1 MYCRGIKPITVS
13 KYPIKIMRRIKILF
27 LSLVIPILF
36 GCEEKHDLPGL
47 DKFSQSQLIV
57 WNRHLS
63 EIIIKD
69 IFSPPVASRI
79 YSYPNIAAYEALAPA
94 YPAYKSLSSQ
104 YNGLSEIPQ
113 PDTTKEIYYPV
124 SSIIAFS
131 TVGKKLILD
140 ELKMEEY
147 EAEYLAELKRIGI
160 REEVL
165 NNSIAYGR
173 EVGGHILAWA
183 KKDGYVETRALT
195 RHVISA
201 KPNTWQPT
209 APDYMPAVEPHWN
222 KIRPFVM
229 DSASHFKPQL
239 ATAFDSSATSGFYKE
254 AMEVYSIVKN
264 IDKEKLL
271 IARFWDDNPNISY
284 TKGHVT
290 YFQQKLTPPGHWIS
304 ITSSA
309 IRKNKLDMM
318 EAAETYVMVTAALAD
333 GFISCWDA
341 KFAYNSIRPDT
352 YIERYIDPDWDP
364 ILQTP
369 PFPEFP
375 SGHSVISAAAAT
387 VLTHKFGDSYAFI
400 DSTQLAIGLPVRKFN
415 SFNEAAFEV
424 GESRIYGG
432 IHFRAACDLGA
443 EQGKAIGN
451 HIVSKLRTR
460 KAEQTAK
467 L

>member
-1 MYCRGIKPITVS
+1 MKSV
-13 KYPIKIMRRIKILF
+13 KF
-27 LSLVIPILF
+27 LLLLLVIPF
-36 GCEEKHDLPGL
+36 MFACEEKHDEAGL

-94 YPAYKSLSSQ
+94 NPAYHSLASQ
-104 YNGLSEIPQ
+104 FNGLADVPQ
-113 PDTTKEIYYPV
+113 PDTTQELYLPV

-147 EAEYLAELKRIGI
+147 ENEYLAQIKEIGI
-160 REEVL
+160 KEEVL

-173 EVGGHILAWA
+173 QVGEHIIAWA

-195 RHVISA
+195 RHVVSSE
-201 KPNTWQPT
+201 PSSWQPT

-229 DSASHFKPQL
+229 DSAAHLKP
-239 ATAFDSSATSGFYKE
+239 ANPVAFDSAATSPFYKD
-254 AMEVYSIVKN
+254 AMEVYEIVKN
-264 IDKEKLL
+264 IDDEKLL
-271 IARFWDDNPNISY
+271 IARFWDDNPNVSY
-284 TKGHVT
+284 TTGHVT
-290 YFQQKLTPPGHWIS
+290 YFKQKLTPPGHWMS

-309 IRKNKLDMM
+309 IRKNNLSMM
-318 EAAETYVMVTAALAD
+318 EAAETYVMVATALAD

-341 KFAYNSIRPDT
+341 KYAYNSIRPDT
-352 YIERYIDPDWDP
+352 YIERYIDADWDP

-387 VLTHKFGDSYAFI
+387 VLTKKFGDSYAFV

-415 SFNEAAFEV
+415 SFNAAAAEV

-432 IHFRAACDLGA
+432 IHFRPACDMGA
-443 EQGKAIGN
+443 EQGKAVGN
-451 HIVSKLRTR
+451 LILERLRTR
-460 KAEQTAK
+460 KTEQTAQ

>member
-1 MYCRGIKPITVS
+1 MVALNCLQYLNILS
-13 KYPIKIMRRIKILF
+13 KIMKSIKLLF
-27 LSLVIPILF
+27 LLLALPILF
-36 GCEEKHDLPGL
+36 GCEEKHDQAGL

-63 EIIIKD
+63 EIIIRD
-69 IFSPPVASRI
+69 IFTPPVASRI

-94 YPAYKSLSSQ
+94 YPAYESLSNQ
-104 YNGLSEIPQ
+104 YNGLTAIPQ
-113 PDTTKEIYYPV
+113 PDTTKEMYLPV

-147 EAEYLAELKRIGI
+147 ENEYLAQVKNIGI

-165 NNSIAYGR
+165 QNSIAYGR
-173 EVGGHILAWA
+173 QVGEHILAWA

-201 KPNTWQPT
+201 KPDSWQPT

-229 DSASHFKPQL
+229 DSAAHFKPQL
-239 ATAFDSSATSGFYKE
+239 ATAFDSSATSDFYKE
-254 AMEVYSIVKN
+254 AIEVYNIVKD
-264 IDKEKLL
+264 IDEEKLL

-290 YFQQKLTPPGHWIS
+290 YFQQKLTPPGHWVS

-318 EAAETYVMVTAALAD
+318 EAAETYVMVTTALAD

-341 KFAYNSIRPDT
+341 KYAYNSIRPDT

-387 VLTHKFGDSYAFI
+387 VLTHKFGDSYAFV

-415 SFNEAAFEV
+415 SFNEAAYEV

-432 IHFRAACDLGA
+432 IHFRPACDLGA
-443 EQGKAIGN
+443 EQGKAVGN
-451 HIVSKLRTR
+451 HVFTKLRTR
-460 KAEQTAK
+460 KAAQTAK

>member
-1 MYCRGIKPITVS
+1 MQRVK
-13 KYPIKIMRRIKILF
+13 L
-27 LSLVIPILF
+27 LLLLLVVPF
-36 GCEEKHDLPGL
+36 VFSCEEKHDVAGL
-47 DKFSQSQLIV
+47 DRFSQSQLVV

-94 YPAYKSLSSQ
+94 YPAYQSLSSQ
-104 YNGLSEIPQ
+104 LNGLVNVPQ
-113 PDTTKEIYYPV
+113 PEEGKELYLPV

-131 TVGKKLILD
+131 TVGQKLVLD
-140 ELKMEEY
+140 ELKVQEY
-147 EAEYLAELKRIGI
+147 EAAYLAQVKEIGI

-165 NNSIAYGR
+165 HNSIDYGR
-173 EVGGHILAWA
+173 QVGEHILAWA

-195 RHVISA
+195 RHVVSNEPGA
-201 KPNTWQPT
+201 WQPT

-222 KIRPFVM
+222 KIRPFAM
-229 DSASHFKPQL
+229 DSAAQCKPKTP
-239 ATAFDSSATSGFYKE
+239 TAFDSLATSDFYKD
-254 AMEVYSIVKN
+254 AMEVYEIVKN
-264 IDKEKLL
+264 IDDEKLL
-271 IARFWDDNPNISY
+271 IARFWDDNPNVSY
-284 TKGHVT
+284 TTGHVM
-290 YFQQKLTPPGHWIS
+290 YFKQKLTPPGHWMS

-318 EAAETYVMVTAALAD
+318 EAAETYVMVATALAD

-341 KFAYNSIRPDT
+341 KYAYNSIRPDT
-352 YIERYIDPDWDP
+352 YIERYIDADWDP

-369 PFPEFP
+369 PFPEYP

-387 VLTHKFGDSYAFI
+387 VLTHKFGDNYAFV
-400 DSTQLAIGLPVRKFN
+400 DSTQLAIGLPTRTFN
-415 SFNEAAFEV
+415 SFNEAAIEV

-432 IHFRAACDLGA
+432 IHFRPACDLGA
-443 EQGKAIGN
+443 EQGKTVGN
-451 HIVSKLRTR
+451 LILTKLRTR
-460 KAEQTAK
+460 RMDQTAQ